1 MNTFDLKN
9 RPRRLRQT
17 QAIRALVRETE
28 LTPNDVVYPLFIKE
42 GLTVK
47 RPIPSMPGVYQL
59 PLNALKAEIDEI
71 MALKIPAVILFGIP
85 ADKDEQGLSALNPEG
100 IIQQATRLI
109 KAHAPELLVMTD
121 LCFCEYTSHGH
132 CGVLLQQQVDND
144 PTLTLLG
151 KQALSHAEAG
161 ADVIAPSGMM
171 DGMVTSIRHALDS
184 KNYQQIPILSYAVK
198 YASAF
203 YGPFRDAAEGAPQ
216 FGDRSQYQMDIA
228 NKNEA
233 LKEAALDIEQGAD
246 MLMVKPALCYLD
258 IINELKHHFPET
270 PLAAYQVS
278 GEYSL
283 IKMGGQQGLIDEQ
296 KAMIES
302 LTAIKRAGASF
313 IITYFAKTLN
323 QLLLS
328 R

>member
-1 MNTFDLKN
+1 MNTFDLRN